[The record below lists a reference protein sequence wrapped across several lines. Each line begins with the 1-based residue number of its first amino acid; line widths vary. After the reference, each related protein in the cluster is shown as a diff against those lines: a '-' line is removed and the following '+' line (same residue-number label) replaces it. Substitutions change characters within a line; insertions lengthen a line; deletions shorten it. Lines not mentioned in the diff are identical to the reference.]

1 LAPALATILRVA
13 DQTMS
18 SNPGPSTMPR
28 NIGRSP
34 DALRRALGTHLVI
47 PKRFADEFDIIQPSF
62 LRVFRLLNDR
72 GGLLRRA
79 VWACIAILC
88 SVASPANAA
97 GIQLFN
103 YGPGLSGAIWY
114 PCPQAEP
121 KYVPLGDLAVAVDYD
136 LVGVNW

>member
-1 LAPALATILRVA
+1 LPQPALAPALATILRVA

-62 LRVFRLLNDR
+62 FEYSVCEIIGAVVAQSDL
-72 GGLLRRA
+72 GLH
-79 VWACIAILC
+79 C
-88 SVASPANAA
+88 
-97 GIQLFN
+97 N
-103 YGPGLSGAIWY
+103 Y
-114 PCPQAEP
+114 
-121 KYVPLGDLAVAVDYD
+121 
-136 LVGVNW
+136 